1 MSRFTLSCE
10 KEKKGGDDHT
20 CCCQIDWKELEDLV
34 EEASD
39 DPVVSRIKKLNLK
52 VNQMTMVLSN
62 PFEGDGSGL
71 TSSSEEEEEQSSDKG
86 PVAVEIDIGL
96 SAQANARYGR

>member
-1 MSRFTLSCE
+1 MNCE
-10 KEKKGGDDHT
+10 KEKKGGDDHI
-20 CCCQIDWKELEDLV
+20 CCRQIDWKELEDLV

-71 TSSSEEEEEQSSDKG
+71 TSSSEEEEQSSDKG

>member
-1 MSRFTLSCE
+1 MNCE

-20 CCCQIDWKELEDLV
+20 CCRQIDWKELEDLV

-71 TSSSEEEEEQSSDKG
+71 TSSSEEEEQSSDKG

>member
-1 MSRFTLSCE
+1 MSRFTFNC
-10 KEKKGGDDHT
+10 EKKGGDDHT
-20 CCCQIDWKELEDLV
+20 CCRQIDWKELEDLV

-71 TSSSEEEEEQSSDKG
+71 TSSSEEEEEQSSNKG